1 MFRVHESWRE
11 EAGWLLIM
19 GGFAGFEYGVI
30 NILANLGYPDSRLL
44 TLLIMVGSAAGFFLG
59 LWLHVTRPSKREA
72 QTQAQTQPQ
81 TQAQTPD
88 AAAAGVNPSAR

>member
-30 NILANLGYPDSRLL
+30 NILANLGYPDSRMI
-44 TLLIMVGSAAGFFLG
+44 TLLIMVASAAAFFLG
-59 LWLHVTRPSKREA
+59 LSLHITRPSKR
-72 QTQAQTQPQ
+72 QAKP
-81 TQAQTPD
+81 
-88 AAAAGVNPSAR
+88 AAASAPPPAPTGDAPVPHA